1 MLTHT
6 TQAVL
11 LLTAHFSKPAPG
23 DPKPLTPTE
32 WGRFAL
38 WLKEQG
44 RTPEELLVG
53 DPSRLLAGW
62 ADEKIPNERIGA
74 LLSRSSALALALE
87 KWQRAGLWVVT
98 RSDPDYPVRLKK
110 LLKSTSPPVF
120 FGCGDRQLLNRGG
133 LTVVGSRN
141 ASEKDLDFAH
151 KLGGKS
157 AEAGCSV
164 VSGGA
169 RGVDE
174 SAMLGALEREGTV
187 IGVLADRLLRGATSS
202 KYRAALMRKN
212 LVLVSP
218 FNPEAGFDV
227 GNAMARN
234 KYVYCLSDAA
244 VVVHSGVKGG
254 TWSGALENLAHG
266 WVPLWVKPT
275 DDGNSGNAHLVS
287 KGARWLPGQVGDLD
301 IRQLFVTPAQ
311 AVPPPRSDNL
321 FGPHAKAIKTAV
333 GEDQNKFEE
342 GTSAETVAALE
353 NPAEV
358 AEPPKSEAPEK
369 AGAENNA
376 AGNFAEEGTLNG
388 EGEEW
393 KACNKM
399 TFYEFFLRRMEI
411 LTATKPKSVEQ
422 LLGGLDISKAQ
433 LTAWL
438 KRATEEGKLKKT
450 KAPVRYAWLTPA
462 PKPKQTSIFK
472 LPEKVPGSS
481 NVT

>member
-23 DPKPLTPTE
+23 DLKPLSPAE

-38 WLKEQG
+38 WLRDQG
-44 RTPEELLVG
+44 QTPEA
-53 DPSRLLAGW
+53 LLAGEPSKLLGGW
-62 ADEKIPNERIGA
+62 VDEKIPIERVCA
-74 LLSRSSALALALE
+74 LLARSPALALALE

-98 RSDPDYPVRLKK
+98 RSDPDYPARLKN
-110 LLKSTSPPVF
+110 LLRNNSPPLF
-120 FGCGDRQLLNRGG
+120 FGCGNRQLLNRGG

-141 ASEKDLDFAH
+141 ASERDLDFAH
-151 KLGGKS
+151 KLGGRT
-157 AEAGCSV
+157 ATAGFSV

-174 SAMLGALEREGTV
+174 SAMLGALEKEGTV
-187 IGVLADRLLRGATSS
+187 IGVLADRLLRAATSS

-244 VVVHSGVKGG
+244 VVVHSGAKGG

-275 DDGNSGNAHLVS
+275 EDGNSGNAQLVA
-287 KGARWLPGQVGDLD
+287 KGARWLPGQAGGELD
-301 IRQLFVTPAQ
+301 IRQLLAGVDQ
-311 AVPPPRSDNL
+311 EVRPPRPGYL
-321 FGPHAKAIKTAV
+321 FDTPPKPTKTAV
-333 GEDQNKFEE
+333 GEDQITFEGE
-342 GTSAETVAALE
+342 DPAETVAAPE
-353 NPAEV
+353 NSPEV
-358 AEPPKSEAPEK
+358 AEPAKPEAPET

-376 AGNFAEEGTLNG
+376 VGNFAGEETRTG

-393 KACNKM
+393 EACKNM
-399 TFYEFFLRRMEI
+399 TFYEFFLHRMET
-411 LTATKPKSVEQ
+411 LTTDKPKSLEQ
-422 LLGGLDISKAQ
+422 LVGEMDIAKGQ
-433 LTAWL
+433 LQDWL
-438 KRATEEGKLKKT
+438 KRAIGEGKLRKT
-450 KAPVRYAWLTPA
+450 KSPVRYAWLPA
-462 PKPKQTSIFK
+462 DPKPKQAPIF
-472 LPEKVPGSS
+472 
-481 NVT
+481 